1 MITEALQSSVC
12 NSSAVWCIHTNT
24 KPAPDSLALGYRN
37 PHTLILPKIWRK
49 PGRIEVPYREVC

>member
-49 PGRIEVPYREVC
+49 PGRIEVP